1 MQKKSDKDKLIN
13 IAAKVLSIPP
23 ATLKQAL
30 ENALDVSIL
39 KRDNEML
46 KALIDNER
54 KQHENEIQE
63 LKRQVRR

>member
-13 IAAKVLSIPP
+13 IAAKVLSVPP

-63 LKRQVRR
+63 LKRQIRR